1 MLKNKVVLVLK
12 SLSAEEIR
20 QLEKFVKS
28 PVHNRHEDVVRL
40 FQYLRKHLNG
50 PERALDKERVFES
63 LFPKTPFDMQKVHYI
78 SSYLLKVVEEYLAW
92 KEWRSNE
99 VNFGLSLIKSYNAH
113 RLEQAHKSSLKWTQ
127 EQQKTEPLR
136 DAQHY
141 LHAYQLHA
149 QEYYAA
155 KAMGRSRDFN
165 LQQLID
171 TQDIAFIIEKLKN
184 GCDALSHQPVNNTKF
199 EMGLLAATLD
209 FLKGHHYL
217 EIPCVAMFYHS
228 YLALSD
234 VANEASFLELKRLLA
249 VYPTEINTKD
259 LKGFYLVAVNY
270 CIKQLN
276 SGNQSYLREVFEL
289 YQSGIAVDIFME
301 NGEFSPW
308 TYSNF
313 IISGLKL
320 REYDR
325 VETFIKQY
333 TTLLPEKLRDGLYRY
348 NYAFLHY
355 EKKNYQQ
362 AMVLLSTTD
371 YGKDLLTACAAKTLL
386 ARMYFEQEEMETLQN
401 LLQSFKLY
409 ISRKELLGYHRDS
422 YGNFIAS
429 LSKLM
434 QASLSKKADNQDL
447 VKEIGNFKVV
457 AAKEWL
463 LEQTRPLNGKTMA

>member
-1 MLKNKVVLVLK
+1 VVKNKVVIVLK

-20 QLEKFVKS
+20 QLDKFVKS

-50 PERALDKERVFES
+50 TKESLEKERVYES

-78 SSYLLKVVEEYLAW
+78 SSYLLKVVEEFLAW
-92 KEWRSNE
+92 KAWRSND
-99 VNFGLSLIKSYNAH
+99 VSFGLSLMKSYNAH
-113 RLEQAHKSSLKWTQ
+113 RLEQAHKSSLNWTQ
-127 EQQKTEPLR
+127 EQHQTQPQR
-136 DAQHY
+136 DAPHY
-141 LHAYQLHA
+141 LQSYQLYA
-149 QEYYAA
+149 QEYLAA
-155 KAMGRSRDFN
+155 KAMGRTKDFN

-171 TQDIAFIIEKLKN
+171 AQDIAFIIDKLKN
-184 GCDALSHQPVNNTKF
+184 GCNALSLQPVNNTKY
-199 EMGLLAATLD
+199 EMGLLSATLD

-217 EIPCVAMFYHS
+217 EIPSVAMYFNAYM
-228 YLALSD
+228 ALSD
-234 VANEASFLELKRLLA
+234 LANEAAFLELKQLLA
-249 VYPTEINTKD
+249 AHPTVINTNDLKD
-259 LKGFYLVAVNY
+259 LYLFTINY

-276 SGNQSYLREVFEL
+276 SGNQSYLSEVFEL
-289 YQSGIAVDIFME
+289 YQSGLSVDIFME

-325 VETFIKQY
+325 VETFIQKY
-333 TTLLPEKLRDGLYRY
+333 TSALPEKQRDGLYRY

-386 ARMYFEQEEMETLQN
+386 ARMYYEQEEIETLQN

-422 YGNFIAS
+422 YGNFIAT

-434 QASLSKKADNQDL
+434 QARLSKKTDHQEL
-447 VKEIGNFKVV
+447 TKEIGNFRVV
-457 AAKEWL
+457 AAKDWL
-463 LEQTRPLNGKTMA
+463 LEQAKKLK

>member
-1 MLKNKVVLVLK
+1 MRH
-12 SLSAEEIR
+12 SL
-20 QLEKFVKS
+20 
-28 PVHNRHEDVVRL
+28 
-40 FQYLRKHLNG
+40 
-50 PERALDKERVFES
+50 
-63 LFPKTPFDMQKVHYI
+63 
-78 SSYLLKVVEEYLAW
+78 
-92 KEWRSNE
+92 
-99 VNFGLSLIKSYNAH
+99 
-113 RLEQAHKSSLKWTQ
+113 
-127 EQQKTEPLR
+127 
-136 DAQHY
+136 
-141 LHAYQLHA
+141 
-149 QEYYAA
+149 
-155 KAMGRSRDFN
+155 
-165 LQQLID
+165 
-171 TQDIAFIIEKLKN
+171 
-184 GCDALSHQPVNNTKF
+184 QPVNKTKY
-199 EMGLLAATLD
+199 EMGLLSATLD

-217 EIPCVAMFYHS
+217 EIPSVAMYFHAYM
-228 YLALSD
+228 ALSD
-234 VANEASFLELKRLLA
+234 LANEASFLELKRLLA
-249 VYPTEINTKD
+249 SHPTAINTNDLKD
-259 LKGFYLVAVNY
+259 LYLFTINY

-276 SGNQSYLREVFEL
+276 SGNQTYLSVVFEL
-289 YQSGIAVDIFME
+289 YQSGLSVDIFME

-325 VETFIKQY
+325 VETFIQKY
-333 TTLLPEKLRDGLYRY
+333 TSALPEKQRDGLYRY

-422 YGNFIAS
+422 YGNFITT

-434 QASLSKKADNQDL
+434 QARLAKKTDNQEIME
-447 VKEIGNFKVV
+447 EIGTFKVV

-463 LEQTRPLNGKTMA
+463 LEQARLPMVR